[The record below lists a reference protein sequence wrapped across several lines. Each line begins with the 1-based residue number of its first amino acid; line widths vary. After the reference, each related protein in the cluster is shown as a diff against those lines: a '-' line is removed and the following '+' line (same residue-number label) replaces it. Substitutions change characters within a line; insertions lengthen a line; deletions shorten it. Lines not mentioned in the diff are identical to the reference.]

1 MAIVVELPF
10 PLSPRC
16 RAVRFRPIF
25 LMKLLPRL
33 ALSVSSAVSISA
45 AAASLPVQVVDTNGA
60 PVADA
65 IVYAVPLHGAVPPA
79 KPGEIVI
86 DQVKRHFVPMVSV
99 ARTGTTV
106 RFPNKDNFEHDV
118 YSFSP
123 AKNFHLN
130 LYHGETAKPV
140 QFDKA
145 GLVVMGCSI
154 HDQMVAYLMLVDTPY
169 FAKTD
174 QTGVA
179 HLDNLPADTYKVTA
193 WHYKM
198 IDLDKRIST
207 DMAAGS
213 AQASKLTLALKP
225 D

>member
-1 MAIVVELPF
+1 MRSSKF
-10 PLSPRC
+10 
-16 RAVRFRPIF
+16 F
-25 LMKLLPRL
+25 LLKLLPRL
-33 ALSVSSAVSISA
+33 ALSVSSAASISA
-45 AAASLPVQVVDTNGA
+45 AAASLPVRVLDTNGA

-65 IVYAVPLHGAVPPA
+65 IIYAVPLHGTVPPA
-79 KPGEIVI
+79 RPGEIMI
-86 DQVKRHFVPMVSV
+86 DQIKRHFVPMVSV
-99 ARTGTTV
+99 ARAGTTV

-174 QTGVA
+174 QSGAA

-198 IDLDKRIST
+198 VDLDQRVSAN
-207 DMAAGS
+207 MVAGS
-213 AQASKLTLALKP
+213 AQASTLTLALKP